1 MDMSLSML
9 QELVMDRDAWYAAI
23 PGVGENKLQGVNIRT
38 PSSNEEAKGSIP
50 ILVPLTPSLLVGGRS
65 GKLTANLVSFGLG
78 RV

>member
-1 MDMSLSML
+1 MVREVQKQKGALGRRGAKAY
-9 QELVMDRDAWYAAI
+9 VC
-23 PGVGENKLQGVNIRT
+23 PGLGETKLQGVNIRT

-65 GKLTANLVSFGLG
+65 GKLTANLVSFGLD